1 MSITNDTEWFHA
13 AASGNVQLVS
23 AYVSKYAHT
32 RDANNETGLMV
43 ATRAS
48 AFPVIRILADYEA
61 CLVNN
66 DGCTALMLAAM
77 SDNGR
82 LCGILAEYEADAVL
96 PDGRDAL
103 ILAAQ
108 IGNLEAMHELV
119 KVCNLIQDC
128 NQLTAL
134 DHSTNEGHLDC
145 VRVLVKSYEITTE
158 EINYCIVIAEERH
171 YTAIY
176 NYLQKVRDGDMSD
189 DPSFF
194 DATIT
199 HGTIAGDTTIEE
211 PSPGDNTGGYYD
223 NTMNGSNLTGG
234 INGVSKARLMKL
246 IESLQN
252 EIADLR
258 QQNTDQRDQLMRY
271 IEKIPTTPIA
281 RDASTRNSSI
291 CYPHRVLDEVKFNVA
306 ADDDLTSPSID
317 LSYHIGENPFMIS
330 RVVSQAPVDDILAE
344 KDEEIRRLRAI
355 NDDLRLTIQNANFA
369 AYQNNHNSISP
380 TDKTEL
386 DLSRHPIDSPI
397 SHDHHIGN
405 ISRDNIDSPINLRPA
420 ADVSKIDSV
429 RKNSF
434 SSLQPAFGAQAN
446 TSTSFSM
453 SPSAITPKR
462 DDRSFKPNFN
472 RGANGSASLDGTGA
486 FLQQQQQQ
494 RRSKPRPYSGYSNK
508 AVFNTELSLKLTQV
522 PPLLNN
528 TFTESQ
534 NESLSTTV
542 DLCASTN
549 SSTIGTPNQMNHSF
563 LRGRKALPQ
572 RTPRRSTETNYKEIR
587 SVNFDSNRTSDLIDA
602 QDMDVPDFPVEA
614 ASSTLGT
621 RKCGLRTNIR
631 RSESFR
637 VESRDSCEAKNAA
650 LAARPRI
657 FSANPKYKIR
667 PQTPQNMAHLRPRTE
682 ASEICIYEDF
692 DDSFVDYMWP
702 SYDRLIREKSE
713 EIERLRA
720 MAEELA
726 TNLSCVCNLLKVS
739 QEATTSFVYTT
750 ANTSQPG
757 NLYSFLRVSQ
767 ASQPT
772 ASVQHLKSMAPRESE
787 ADGFIIGDYSSSIK
801 SGYSPYTRPTLEYRD
816 GKSTQ
821 VSDEGRILM
830 TSIPAQDLYDFLA
843 ANGLRAYSTDLS
855 NDFIENGQFNLAIA
869 LRELTKLK
877 YAKSESPTRR
887 FSVYRSPSQH
897 ASDGAVKP
905 SFGPAGAIS
914 YPPVLIAELPTS
926 PLPTC
931 PKDITTPLSTGQP
944 KSLSEVRNDHV
955 ASRYTTPLM
964 VAVSEKDLNGVKNN
978 MQYVR
983 IVNDFG
989 ESALMIAA
997 DLSFVDAVSLLVD
1010 EEAGIISGAGLT
1022 ALQLALQTNNL
1033 KIADILRPK
1042 EGVPSENLIRESG
1055 KQTDLMYAAEDNNL
1069 VNVYCFSPVQ
1079 AKLQDMNGRTALMYA
1094 AAASRFEAARLLY
1107 KIESGMRGN
1116 RGETALMAA
1125 AHAGSGSIARLLVSK
1140 EAKCMGF
1147 YEPEIPEEHSALMI
1161 AAYNGHVACVRIL
1174 AQSEHSLVT
1183 PSGNSALAF
1192 AERPKHTVPEATKH
1206 EVISILQGYIK

>member
-1 MSITNDTEWFHA
+1 MSITNDAEWFHA
-13 AASGNVQLVS
+13 AASGNVQLIS
-23 AYVSKYAHT
+23 AYISKYAHT

-82 LCGILAEYEADAVL
+82 LCGILAEYEADVVL

-145 VRVLVKSYEITTE
+145 VRVLVKSYEITIE

-176 NYLQKVRDGDMSD
+176 NYLQRVRDGDMSD

-199 HGTIAGDTTIEE
+199 HETMTGDTTIEE
-211 PSPGDNTGGYYD
+211 PSPGDNASGYYN

-246 IESLQN
+246 IESLQG

-258 QQNTDQRDQLMRY
+258 QQNADQRDQLMRY

-281 RDASTRNSSI
+281 RDTSTRNSSI
-291 CYPHRVLDEVKFNVA
+291 YYPHRVLDEVKFNVA
-306 ADDDLTSPSID
+306 ADEDLTSPSID
-317 LSYHIGENPFMIS
+317 LSYHVGENPFMIS
-330 RVVSQAPVDDILAE
+330 RVVSQAPVDDVIAE

-369 AYQNNHNSISP
+369 VYQYNHNSISP
-380 TDKTEL
+380 TDKAEL
-386 DLSRHPIDSPI
+386 DLSRRQIDSPL
-397 SHDHHIGN
+397 SQDHHIHN
-405 ISRDNIDSPINLRPA
+405 ISRDYIDSPINLHPT
-420 ADVSKIDSV
+420 IDTSTDSI
-429 RKNSF
+429 RKTSL
-434 SSLQPAFGAQAN
+434 SSLQPVVGAHTN
-446 TSTSFSM
+446 TSTSVTV
-453 SPSAITPKR
+453 SPSIVTPKR
-462 DDRSFKPNFN
+462 DDRSFKSTLNY
-472 RGANGSASLDGTGA
+472 ALNGNTSIDGTGT
-486 FLQQQQQQ
+486 FPHPQQHQQ
-494 RRSKPRPYSGYSNK
+494 RRNKPRPYSGHSNK

-528 TFTESQ
+528 TFGESQ
-534 NESLSTTV
+534 NESLSATV

-549 SSTIGTPNQMNHSF
+549 SSIIGTPNQMSHSF
-563 LRGRKALPQ
+563 LRGRKVLPQ
-572 RTPRRSTETNYKEIR
+572 RTPRKSTETNYKEAR
-587 SVNFDSNRTSDLIDA
+587 SVNFDSNRTSDLADTR
-602 QDMDVPDFPVEA
+602 DVEITDFPVEA

-637 VESRDSCEAKNAA
+637 VESRDYGEAKSDAF
-650 LAARPRI
+650 AARPRI

-667 PQTPQNMAHLRPRTE
+667 PQTPQNVAHLRPRTE
-682 ASEICIYEDF
+682 ASEICIYEDL
-692 DDSFVDYMWP
+692 DDSFVDYVWP

-713 EIERLRA
+713 EIERLQT

-726 TNLSCVCNLLKVS
+726 TNLSCACNLLKIS
-739 QEATTSFVYTT
+739 QEITTSCIYTT
-750 ANTSQPG
+750 NNTSQLG
-757 NLYSFLRVSQ
+757 NLHGFLRISQ
-767 ASQPT
+767 ASQSI
-772 ASVQHLKSMAPRESE
+772 ASVQHLRPIAPRESE
-787 ADGFIIGDYSSSIK
+787 ADGFVIGDYSVSIK
-801 SGYSPYTRPTLEYRD
+801 SGYSPYTKPALEYRD
-816 GKSTQ
+816 SRVAQ
-821 VSDEGRILM
+821 VSDDGKPLM
-830 TSIPAQDLYDFLA
+830 NSISAHDLYEFLA
-843 ANGLRAYSTDLS
+843 ANGLRAYSADLS
-855 NDFIENGQFNLAIA
+855 NDFIENGQFNLATA

-887 FSVYRSPSQH
+887 FSVYRSPSQQV
-897 ASDGAVKP
+897 SNGAAKP
-905 SFGPAGAIS
+905 SYGPSGIIS
-914 YPPVLIAELPTS
+914 CPPVLIAELPTS
-926 PLPTC
+926 PLPTG
-931 PKDITTPLSTGQP
+931 PKDITTPLSTGQHRN
-944 KSLSEVRNDHV
+944 LNEVKNDYV
-955 ASRYTTPLM
+955 VSRYTTPLM
-964 VAVSEKDLNGVKNN
+964 VAVSEKDLDGVKNN
-978 MQYVR
+978 IKYAR

-989 ESALMIAA
+989 ESALMIAV
-997 DLSFVDAVSLLVD
+997 DLSFLDAVELLAD

-1033 KIADILRPK
+1033 KIADILRSK
-1042 EGVPSENLIRESG
+1042 EGVPSDSLIRESG
-1055 KQTDLMYAAEDNNL
+1055 RQTDLMYAAEDNNL
-1069 VNVYCFSPVQ
+1069 VNIYCFSPIQ

-1107 KIESGMRGN
+1107 KLESGIRGN

-1125 AHAGSGSIARLLVSK
+1125 AYAGSGSIARLLVSR

-1147 YEPEIPEEHSALMI
+1147 YEPEILEEHSALMI

-1183 PSGNSALAF
+1183 PSGNSALTF
-1192 AERPKHTVPEATKH
+1192 AERPKHIVPEATKH

>member
-1 MSITNDTEWFHA
+1 MSITSDTEWFHA
-13 AASGNVQLVS
+13 VASGNVHLVG

-48 AFPVIRILADYEA
+48 ALPVIRILAEYEA

-77 SDNGR
+77 SDNGK

-145 VRVLVKSYEITTE
+145 VRVLIRSYEITLE

-194 DATIT
+194 DATFTHDTIT
-199 HGTIAGDTTIEE
+199 GDTTMDE
-211 PSPGDNTGGYYD
+211 PSPGDHTGSYYS
-223 NTMNGSNLTGG
+223 NTMNASNLTGG

-246 IESLQN
+246 IESLQG

-258 QQNTDQRDQLMRY
+258 QQNADQRDQLMRY
-271 IEKIPTTPIA
+271 IEKIPTTPLA
-281 RDASTRNSSI
+281 RETSTRNSSI

-306 ADDDLTSPSID
+306 ADEDLTSPSID
-317 LSYHIGENPFMIS
+317 LSYHVGENPFMIS
-330 RVVSQAPVDDILAE
+330 RVVSQAPVEDILAE

-369 AYQNNHNSISP
+369 KYQNNHHSISP
-380 TDKTEL
+380 ADKTEL
-386 DLSRHPIDSPI
+386 DLSGRPIDSPV
-397 SHDHHIGN
+397 SQDHH
-405 ISRDNIDSPINLRPA
+405 SQPLVRDNMDSPVNLHQPTEL
-420 ADVSKIDSV
+420 SKTDFV
-429 RKNSF
+429 RKISF
-434 SSLQPAFGAQAN
+434 SAFQPIYGAQAN
-446 TSTSFSM
+446 SSASFTI
-453 SPSAITPKR
+453 SPSIITSRRDERPYNLNSNQSNNGAI
-462 DDRSFKPNFN
+462 
-472 RGANGSASLDGTGA
+472 GLDGTGT
-486 FLQQQQQQ
+486 FLHHQQ
-494 RRSKPRPYSGYSNK
+494 RKSKPRPYSGHSSN

-528 TFTESQ
+528 TFGEQRNDPFS
-534 NESLSTTV
+534 
-542 DLCASTN
+542 ASTELCPSNN
-549 SSTIGTPNQMNHSF
+549 SSLIGTPNHINHSF
-563 LRGRKALPQ
+563 LRRKKSLPQ
-572 RTPRRSTETNYKEIR
+572 RTPRKSSEANYKETR
-587 SVNFDSNRTSDLIDA
+587 SVNFDSNRTSEVMDAPDID
-602 QDMDVPDFPVEA
+602 MPDFPIEA

-621 RKCGLRTNIR
+621 RKGVLRKNIR

-637 VESRDSCEAKNAA
+637 VESRDSYEVRNDA

-657 FSANPKYKIR
+657 FSANPKYKVR
-667 PQTPQNMAHLRPRTE
+667 SRTPRNTMHLRPKTE
-682 ASEICIYEDF
+682 ASEICIYEDL
-692 DDSFVDYMWP
+692 DDSFVEYILP
-702 SYDRLIREKSE
+702 SYDRLLRKKSE
-713 EIERLRA
+713 EIERLQT

-726 TNLSCVCNLLKVS
+726 TSLSSACHLLRLN
-739 QEATTSFVYTT
+739 QEATASFIHNT
-750 ANTSQPG
+750 ANNSQHG
-757 NLYSFLRVSQ
+757 NVYSFLRISQ
-767 ASQPT
+767 TSQPT
-772 ASVQHLKSMAPRESE
+772 ASVQHLKPSAPRESE
-787 ADGFIIGDYSSSIK
+787 ADGFIIGDYSVSIK
-801 SGYSPYTRPTLEYRD
+801 SGFSPYTKPTSDCRD
-816 GKSTQ
+816 GKLTQ
-821 VSDEGRILM
+821 SVDEGKSLI
-830 TSIPAQDLYDFLA
+830 TNISAQDLHDFLI
-843 ANGLRAYSTDLS
+843 ANGLRGYLTDLS
-855 NDFIENGQFNLAIA
+855 NDFIENGQFSLATA

-877 YAKSESPTRR
+877 YVKAESPAKR
-887 FSVYRSPSQH
+887 FSVYRSPSQYTGEGT
-897 ASDGAVKP
+897 AKP
-905 SFGPAGAIS
+905 SYGSLS
-914 YPPVLIAELPTS
+914 YPPLLAAELPAS
-926 PLPTC
+926 PLPSG
-931 PKDITTPLSTGQP
+931 PKDITTPLSTGQINHL
-944 KSLSEVRNDHV
+944 KEVRQDHV

-964 VAVSEKDLNGVKNN
+964 VAVSEKDLNGVLTNI
-978 MQYVR
+978 QYAG

-989 ESALMIAA
+989 ETALMIAV
-997 DLSFVDAVSLLVD
+997 DLSFIDAVKVLVG
-1010 EEAGIISGAGLT
+1010 EEAGIVSGAGLT

-1033 KIADILRPK
+1033 KIADILKEK
-1042 EGVPSENLIRESG
+1042 EGVPSDNLIMESG

-1069 VNVYCFSPVQ
+1069 VNVYCFSPIQ
-1079 AKLQDMNGRTALMYA
+1079 ARLQDMNGRTALMYA

-1107 KIESGMRGN
+1107 KLEFGMRGN

-1125 AHAGSGSIARLLVSK
+1125 AYAGSGSIARLLVSK

-1147 YEPEIPEEHSALMI
+1147 YEPEILEEHSALMI

-1174 AQSEHSLVT
+1174 AQLEHSLVT
-1183 PSGNSALAF
+1183 PSGNNVLTF